1 MKAAFRDPYLPY
13 AAQIMQRRQDT
24 PDIFTL
30 GLRFA
35 NAKHHRAYQFQP
47 GQFNMLYLF
56 GVGEVPIS
64 IVTDPQQ
71 ADCYYHTIHQVGQV
85 TNGLAQLQEGDC
97 LGVRGPYGVGWPL
110 QQAIGKDVLVI
121 TGGLGCAPSVS
132 AIHHLI
138 KHRSQYKKILLLQG
152 VKHSSDLLFRSQYEQ
167 WAQLPDTHVF
177 LAANKVNQAGPHWPW
192 LSGYVTEFI
201 PNLAFD
207 PSNVLVMMCGPEAML
222 QAALPPLQQK
232 GVADKNIYI
241 NMERNMEC
249 ALGHCGHCQFGG
261 QFVCKN
267 GPVFCYPVIK
277 NLFGKKGF

>member
-1 MKAAFRDPYLPY
+1 MIKSGVRDPYLPY

-30 GLRFA
+30 ALRFA
-35 NAKHHRAYQFQP
+35 YKKQHHAYRFQP
-47 GQFNMLYLF
+47 GQFNMLYLY
-56 GVGEVPIS
+56 GVGEVAIS

-71 ADCYYHTIHQVGQV
+71 PDLYCHTIHEVGQV
-85 TNGLAQLQEGDC
+85 TGGLAQLQEGDY

-110 QQAIGKDVLVI
+110 KQAVGKDVVII

-132 AIHHLI
+132 AIHHII
-138 KHRSQYKKILLLQG
+138 KHRSHYGKILLLQG
-152 VKHSSDLLFRSQYEQ
+152 VKHSSDLLFRPQYEK
-167 WAQLPDTHVF
+167 WAQLPNIQVF
-177 LAANKVNQAGPHWPW
+177 LAANKSEPPW
-192 LSGYVTEFI
+192 SWLTGYVTEFI
-201 PNLAFD
+201 PDLEFD
-207 PSNVLVMMCGPEAML
+207 TNNVAVLMCGPEAML
-222 QAALPPLQQK
+222 GAALPPLKQK
-232 GVADKNIYI
+232 GVADEHIYI